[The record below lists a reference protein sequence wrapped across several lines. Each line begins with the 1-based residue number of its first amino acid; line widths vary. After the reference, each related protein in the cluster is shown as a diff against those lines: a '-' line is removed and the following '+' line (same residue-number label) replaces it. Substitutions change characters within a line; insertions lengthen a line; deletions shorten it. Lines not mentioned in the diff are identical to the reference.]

1 MRREIEEK
9 IKGRWDGKIGFLEE
23 MRDLTLSVEK
33 SSLLEFLK
41 FLKDELSFVFLIDL
55 TAVDWP
61 DREKRFEIVYWL
73 SSMDGKRLCV
83 KVSIQGDEV
92 MPSIVSLWKIADWYE
107 REVYDMFGIKFDVNK
122 KRILLPDDWKGFPL
136 KKDYPLIGEL
146 SSGRTPDS
154 GSVSRGSNPRSP
166 I

>member
-1 MRREIEEK
+1 MDEVKTLIETK
-9 IKGRWDGKIGFLEE
+9 WQGKVSFLEE
-23 MRDLTLSVEK
+23 VRDLTVIIDK
-33 SSLLEFLK
+33 SELLSLLVFLR
-41 FLKDELSFVFLIDL
+41 DELSFVFLTDL

-61 DREKRFEIVYWL
+61 GRERRFEVVYWL

-83 KVSIQGDEV
+83 KVAISEDEI
-92 MPSIVSLWKIADWYE
+92 MPSIVSFWGIADWYE
-107 REVYDMFGIKFDVNK
+107 REVFDMFGIKFDIEH

-136 KKDYPLIGEL
+136 RKDYPLIGEL

-166 I
+166 A

>member
-1 MRREIEEK
+1 MDEIKTLIETKWQDKVSFSE
-9 IKGRWDGKIGFLEE
+9 GS
-23 MRDLTLSVEK
+23 RDLTVIIDKNEIL
-33 SSLLEFLK
+33 SLLL
-41 FLKDELSFVFLIDL
+41 FLKDELSFVFLTDL

-61 DREKRFEIVYWL
+61 DREKRFDLVYWL

-83 KVSIQGDEV
+83 KVAILEDEI
-92 MPSIVSLWKIADWYE
+92 MPSIASSWKIADWYE
-107 REVYDMFGIKFDVNK
+107 REVFDMFGIKFDREY

-136 KKDYPLIGEL
+136 RKDYPLIGEL

-166 I
+166 VK